1 MGRTFTPTRRA
12 KATTN
17 REAPVSFTLWDYHV
31 PEFVETD
38 DDGNEVV
45 IKGYDVEVIIE
56 RYVKTKTVKG
66 TKVPDGHGYALKVM
80 GWPTDSWRGHNAAAV
95 MKFLCGD
102 GIELSDWL
110 HDMAV
115 VIDGL
120 LTEQDADGNPV
131 AAEFC
136 DVWKRAYAAS
146 KREAL
151 KEDKPAFR
159 RRRPKKAGDS
169 AKSA

>member
-1 MGRTFTPTRRA
+1 MGKTFRATRRA

-17 REAPVSFTLWDYHV
+17 REAPISYTLWDHHV
-31 PEFVETD
+31 PEFVELD

-45 IKGYDVEVIIE
+45 IKAYDIEVIIE
-56 RYVKTKTVKG
+56 RYVKTKVVKG
-66 TKVPDGHGYALKVM
+66 QKVPDGYGFALKVM
-80 GWPTDSWRGHNAAAV
+80 NWPTDSWRGHNAAAV
-95 MKFLCGD
+95 MKFLCAD

-110 HDMAV
+110 HAMAV

-120 LTEQDADGNPV
+120 LTEQDADGHLV

-136 DVWKRAYAAS
+136 DLWKRADAAN
-146 KREAL
+146 KVKNAP
-151 KEDKPAFR
+151 EDEPAPVR
-159 RRRPKKAGDS
+159 RRRPKKAG